1 MTTTTLAGI
10 AGRIAGTTARGLLWA
25 NQQIDWT
32 EVWAIVLHGLQILIV
47 LTLLAGRWTRR
58 AWDALPALSEQLGC
72 WYAARIVPPIVVPAA
87 PAMPAAVTAARPI
100 ATRRRAEELAL
111 LSSRELRELTGIRR
125 KLAKRQLI
133 ELALAA

>member
-10 AGRIAGTTARGLLWA
+10 AGRIAGTTARGPLWA
-25 NQQIDWT
+25 NEQIDWV

-72 WYAARIVPPIVVPAA
+72 WYAARITPPIVVEVLAATPAVAAAAA
-87 PAMPAAVTAARPI
+87 PINTG
-100 ATRRRAEELAL
+100 RRAAELAL
-111 LSSRELRELTGIRR
+111 LSNRELRELTGIRR
-125 KLAKRQLI
+125 KMAKRQLI